1 MSSKTRRRSLEKWS
15 HPFRGFDVLQL
26 APIAKSAPVKS
37 ERPTSAYRHLGVL
50 VAMFHTT
57 PIASP
62 GTNEESRR
70 VAGDLRRLVTSPD
83 GTRYEIVGSAKDWKL
98 GTGSVLLDA
107 ASFVWAAIRQARGK
121 EWVVLVR
128 RLDSKADP
136 VVRRL
141 VKTEEDAVST
151 VAELAEAIKSGE
163 VASGDE

>member
-1 MSSKTRRRSLEKWS
+1 M
-15 HPFRGFDVLQL
+15 
-26 APIAKSAPVKS
+26 
-37 ERPTSAYRHLGVL
+37 
-50 VAMFHTT
+50 
-57 PIASP
+57 
-62 GTNEESRR
+62 
-70 VAGDLRRLVTSPD
+70 AGDLRRLVTSPD